1 MVIKKKKKRI
11 TLSLAFHTVVSNSV
25 QILPPSGST
34 KTFQFSE
41 GAHQSLTG
49 KEQSAGFLDDYAS
62 SNKQDIFTAMR
73 KGIGCL
79 NKYVSAVQGSLQE

>member
-1 MVIKKKKKRI
+1 MVIKKNQLI

-34 KTFQFSE
+34 KTFQFPE

-49 KEQSAGFLDDYAS
+49 EEQSARFSDDYAS